1 MRRLTTLRDQKWR
14 DRRQCNRTGL
24 EGKLIMRTLLK
35 RILQLV
41 WKAVLADL
49 LRRLVQAILR
59 KFRKR

>member
-1 MRRLTTLRDQKWR
+1 
-14 DRRQCNRTGL
+14 
-24 EGKLIMRTLLK
+24 MRTLLK